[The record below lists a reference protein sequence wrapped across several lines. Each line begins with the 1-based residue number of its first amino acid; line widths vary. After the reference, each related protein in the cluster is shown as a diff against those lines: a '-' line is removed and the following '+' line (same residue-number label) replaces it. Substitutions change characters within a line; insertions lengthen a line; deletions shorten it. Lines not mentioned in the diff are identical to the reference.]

1 MVKNLNPS
9 FMSTEVKYAL
19 ITGGSAGI
27 GYELAKLFVADRYN
41 LILVSRT
48 QDHLQSVKQE
58 LEQQFG
64 IEVLT
69 IAKDL
74 ALKES
79 PLEVY
84 NEVKAKGINLD
95 ILVNDA
101 GQGVY
106 GEFKDTDLDREL
118 EILQLNIGAY
128 VVLTKLFL
136 NDMVANARGK
146 ILNVGSVAGEMPG
159 PWQAVYHGTKAF
171 VNSWSEAIRTEL
183 KDKGVTVTVLLPG
196 ATDTDFF
203 NKADMQDSKIVQET
217 ELADPAT
224 VAKDGYKALLSGD
237 DKVISGFK
245 NKVQVAVSNLI
256 PDSKVAENMEKQQGP
271 ADEK

>member
-1 MVKNLNPS
+1 
-9 FMSTEVKYAL
+9 MSTEVKYAL

-27 GYELAKLFVADRYN
+27 GYELAKLFAADKYN

-48 QDHLQSVKQE
+48 QVHLQSVKQE

-84 NEVKAKGINLD
+84 KEVKAKGIDLD
-95 ILVNDA
+95 VLVNDA

-136 NDMVANARGK
+136 KEMVANSKGK

-203 NKADMQDSKIVQET
+203 NKAGMEDSKIVQET
-217 ELADPAT
+217 KLADPAT

-245 NKVQVAVSNLI
+245 NKVQVVVSNLI
-256 PDSKVAENMEKQQGP
+256 PDSKVAENMQNQQRP
-271 ADEK
+271 AE